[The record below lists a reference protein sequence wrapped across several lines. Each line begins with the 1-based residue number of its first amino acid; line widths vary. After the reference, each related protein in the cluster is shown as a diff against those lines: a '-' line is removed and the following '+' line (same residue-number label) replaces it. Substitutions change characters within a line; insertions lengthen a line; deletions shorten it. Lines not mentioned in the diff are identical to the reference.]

1 MYLHLLNRLQ
11 HGAGIDI
18 WKGVD
23 LFVDL
28 RTGLSIQ
35 FNGHYRFAAFLLSGK
50 TEIADINAFFSHDL
64 CYSSNDAGGIFVK
77 DDESGIL
84 AGKRNFHAWRPFASV
99 KVTRAVFGWA
109 PSMSPVEI
117 WTLSPAA
124 FASSGA

>member
-28 RTGLSIQ
+28 RTGHSIQ
-35 FNGHYRFAAFLLSGK
+35 FNGHYRFAAFLLSGN
-50 TEIADINAFFSHDL
+50 TEIADINAFFSHEL

-84 AGKRNFHAWRPFASV
+84 AGKRNFHAVDLCYKNVSSANTGTQERY
-99 KVTRAVFGWA
+99 
-109 PSMSPVEI
+109 
-117 WTLSPAA
+117 LAA
-124 FASSGA
+124 ICIC

>member
-28 RTGLSIQ
+28 RTGFSIQ

-77 DDESGIL
+77 DDESGINENYE
-84 AGKRNFHAWRPFASV
+84 GV
-99 KVTRAVFGWA
+99 CWA